1 MKKNTGWTH
10 FYEKK
15 PVNFLRVMKLLFVLM
30 TVTSLSISAKTFSQY
45 RVTLDVRNV
54 GVMELFKE
62 IQKKTNL
69 YFVYNVED
77 LQQFQNLSVTAKN
90 ESVETVLQRVF
101 GDKTLEFVY
110 EGEVIIVKP
119 KAETATPQQRNEVMG
134 KVMDKFG
141 TPLPGVSVLIK
152 GTTLG
157 VATDVN
163 GLFKLELPKM
173 ENMILV
179 FSFMGMESQEVR
191 YTGQK
196 DLKIYMQEATAEIDE
211 VVVVGY
217 GTTRKK
223 DLTGSVVSVKT
234 AEIKD
239 VPFMSVDDA
248 LAGKAAGVAVVK
260 ADGSPGGA
268 VRIRIRGGASL
279 LGTNDPLYVIDGVQS
294 DAGQFN
300 NIDFNDIESISVLK
314 DASAAIYGVRAAN
327 GVVVVNTKKGKR
339 NTKNTVSLNA
349 YYGWQNPSTFPKP
362 ADAATYITNYIQSE
376 TVQGKTDYTY
386 SKEDYQKWLAGK
398 EKGYVPFDWYDF
410 IWETNP
416 QYYLNA
422 NISGGSDK
430 TNYYV
435 SVGHMS
441 QDAMIVNYGGFKR
454 TNVQMNIDTQITSR
468 LKVGASMNGRIE
480 ERKNPGVPE
489 ADDYWMP
496 RFGTYRNLPTK
507 RPFANDNPKYPT
519 LTSSNAATNFG
530 WLNYELSG
538 EYKETWRV
546 AQLQATAEYDI
557 FDGLKAKALVGYY
570 LAYQQMNNQEYTY
583 KLYGYDEATD
593 TYPVIFENNNPW
605 RERRVGHNEELM
617 SNIQLS
623 YNKRFGD
630 HNVAAVA
637 GVESI
642 KRDTP
647 TSWLHAIPTANA
659 LHLIDYETMD
669 TYNDE
674 GNETEARLGWMF
686 RGNYDYANKYLV
698 EFSARYD
705 GSWKFPPDHR
715 WGFFPS
721 ASVGWRISE
730 ENFWKESK
738 LSNIFSDLKIRGSY
752 GMVGDDNVSG
762 YAAFDYMSGYNY
774 KNGGSVIDGKYTI
787 GSVPRG
793 LPVTTLSWIKAKIL
807 DVGFDV
813 AFLDNRLT
821 GQFDFFRRQRDGLP
835 ASRYDVLLPSEVGF
849 SLPKENLNSDVHM
862 GYDAAVRWTDRVEDF
877 TYSIGGNITYSRF
890 YDWEQYKPRF
900 SNSWDVYRNSLNHR
914 FGYLNWGLEAIG
926 QFNSWEEIATYPI
939 DNDRQGNKTLRPGDI
954 KYKDVNGDGVINS
967 LDERPIGYREDSTP
981 ILNFG
986 LNFSFGWKG
995 FDLAFDFT
1003 GGAMGSWYQQW
1014 EQRNPFH
1021 DGGNNPQYYMED
1033 TWRLSDI
1040 WDADSELIPGKYP
1053 MLLIGNS
1060 SHSNYWNST
1069 FWKKN
1074 VRYVKLR
1081 NLELGY
1087 TLPKHIVEK
1096 ALISDL
1102 RFYVAGTN
1110 LLTFTNAPGIDP
1122 ESTEGNGL
1130 GYPTT
1135 RIINIGVNLKF

>member
-1 MKKNTGWTH
+1 MKWA
-10 FYEKK
+10 KK
-15 PVNFLRVMKLLFVLM
+15 
-30 TVTSLSISAKTFSQY
+30 
-45 RVTLDVRNV
+45 
-54 GVMELFKE
+54 
-62 IQKKTNL
+62 
-69 YFVYNVED
+69 
-77 LQQFQNLSVTAKN
+77 
-90 ESVETVLQRVF
+90 LQRKIPMQKNSVWIKPS
-101 GDKTLEFVY
+101 DTKTYVNAY
-110 EGEVIIVKP
+110 VA
-119 KAETATPQQRNEVMG
+119 AETWARKSEGDRRYPKSEYD
-134 KVMDKFG
+134 KWMDG
-141 TPLPGVSVLIK
+141 TETGYK
-152 GTTLG
+152 G
-157 VATDVN
+157 
-163 GLFKLELPKM
+163 
-173 ENMILV
+173 
-179 FSFMGMESQEVR
+179 
-191 YTGQK
+191 
-196 DLKIYMQEATAEIDE
+196 
-211 VVVVGY
+211 
-217 GTTRKK
+217 
-223 DLTGSVVSVKT
+223 
-234 AEIKD
+234 
-239 VPFMSVDDA
+239 
-248 LAGKAAGVAVVK
+248 
-260 ADGSPGGA
+260 
-268 VRIRIRGGASL
+268 
-279 LGTNDPLYVIDGVQS
+279 
-294 DAGQFN
+294 FN
-300 NIDFNDIESISVLK
+300 WRDYIWT
-314 DASAAIYGVRAAN
+314 SA
-327 GVVVVNTKKGKR
+327 
-339 NTKNTVSLNA
+339 
-349 YYGWQNPSTFPKP
+349 
-362 ADAATYITNYIQSE
+362 
-376 TVQGKTDYTY
+376 
-386 SKEDYQKWLAGK
+386 
-398 EKGYVPFDWYDF
+398 
-410 IWETNP
+410 P
-416 QYYLNA
+416 QYYINT
-422 NISGGSDK
+422 NFQGGSDK
-430 TNYYV
+430 SNYYV
-435 SVGHMS
+435 AISHLG
-441 QDAMIVNYGGFKR
+441 QDATVRNYGGFKR

>member
-77 LQQFQNLSVTAKN
+77 LRQFQNLSVTAKN

-119 KAETATPQQRNEVMG
+119 KSETATPQQRNEVMG
-134 KVMDKFG
+134 KVMDKSG

-152 GTTLG
+152 GTALG

-294 DAGQFN
+294 EAGQFN